1 MNLKTL
7 SQTLQLGGVTAVLSM
22 ALGASGEALAQSALV
37 PHSVMLKRSDTVLL
51 LVDEQ
56 VGLLSGVRDISTA
69 DLSRNVGALVK
80 VAKLLNV
87 PIIVTA
93 VGPGNLWGPVLP
105 EISSELPNLK
115 VIKRTTINAWDD
127 PNVVAA
133 VKATGRHQLLVAG
146 ISLEVCAALPAL
158 SAKQAGYDSRV
169 VLDASG
175 TFYEAK
181 RVAGIQRLTVEGV
194 PLVDF
199 ATASVELM
207 GDNADPK
214 AHDVYEAL
222 NLSFSNIVWELN
234 TAAKADVKEHPKA
247 GN

>member
-1 MNLKTL
+1 MNLKTI

-22 ALGASGEALAQSALV
+22 ALGQSGNALAEAAAQAKPHNALL
-37 PHSVMLKRSDTVLL
+37 HRSDAVLL

-56 VGLLSGVRDISTA
+56 VGLLSGVRDIATG
-69 DLSRNVGALVK
+69 DLSRNVAALVK
-80 VAKLLNV
+80 VAKLLDV

-105 EISSELPNLK
+105 EISEALPNLK
-115 VIKRTTINAWDD
+115 VIRRTVINAWDD
-127 PNVVAA
+127 PQVVAA

-158 SAKQAGYDSRV
+158 AAKQAGFDSRV

-175 TFYEAK
+175 TFNEAK
-181 RVAGIQRLTVEGV
+181 RVSGIQRLTVEGV
-194 PLVDF
+194 PLVDV

-214 AHDVYEAL
+214 ANEVYGAL
-222 NLSFSNIVWELN
+222 NLSFSNIVWQLN
-234 TAAKADVKEHPKA
+234 AAAKADAKA

>member
-1 MNLKTL
+1 MNLKTI

-22 ALGASGEALAQSALV
+22 ALGQSGNALAEAAAQAKPHNALL
-37 PHSVMLKRSDTVLL
+37 HRSDAVLL

-56 VGLLSGVRDISTA
+56 VGLLSGVRDIATG
-69 DLSRNVGALVK
+69 DLSRNVAALVK
-80 VAKLLNV
+80 VAKLLDV

-105 EISSELPNLK
+105 EISEALPNLK
-115 VIKRTTINAWDD
+115 VIRRTVINAWDD
-127 PNVVAA
+127 PQVVAA

-158 SAKQAGYDSRV
+158 AAKQAGFDSRV

-175 TFYEAK
+175 TFNEAK
-181 RVAGIQRLTVEGV
+181 RVSGIQRLTVEGV
-194 PLVDF
+194 PFVDV

-214 AHDVYEAL
+214 ANEVYAAL
-222 NLSFSNIVWELN
+222 NLSFSNIVWQLN
-234 TAAKADVKEHPKA
+234 AAAKADAKA

>member
-1 MNLKTL
+1 MNLKTI

-22 ALGASGEALAQSALV
+22 ALGQSGNALAEAAAQAKPHNALL
-37 PHSVMLKRSDTVLL
+37 HRSDAVLL

-56 VGLLSGVRDISTA
+56 VGLLSGVRDIATG
-69 DLSRNVGALVK
+69 DLSRNVAALVK
-80 VAKLLNV
+80 VAKLLDV

-105 EISSELPNLK
+105 EISEALPNLK
-115 VIKRTTINAWDD
+115 VIRRTVINAWDD
-127 PNVVAA
+127 PQVVAA

-158 SAKQAGYDSRV
+158 AAKQAGFDSRV

-175 TFYEAK
+175 TFNEAK
-181 RVAGIQRLTVEGV
+181 RVSGIQRLTVEGV
-194 PLVDF
+194 

-214 AHDVYEAL
+214 ANEVYAAL
-222 NLSFSNIVWELN
+222 NLSFSNIVWQLN
-234 TAAKADVKEHPKA
+234 AAAKADAKA

>member
-1 MNLKTL
+1 MNLKTI

-22 ALGASGEALAQSALV
+22 ALGQSGNALAEAAAQAKPHNALL
-37 PHSVMLKRSDTVLL
+37 HRSDAVLL

-56 VGLLSGVRDISTA
+56 VGLLSGVRDIATG
-69 DLSRNVGALVK
+69 DLSRNVAALVK
-80 VAKLLNV
+80 VAKLLDV

-105 EISSELPNLK
+105 EISEALPNLK
-115 VIKRTTINAWDD
+115 VIRRTVINAWDD
-127 PNVVAA
+127 PQVVAA

-158 SAKQAGYDSRV
+158 AAKQAGFDSRV

-175 TFYEAK
+175 TFNEAK
-181 RVAGIQRLTVEGV
+181 RVSGIQRLTVEGV
-194 PLVDF
+194 PLVDV

-214 AHDVYEAL
+214 ANEVYAAL
-222 NLSFSNIVWELN
+222 NLSFSNIVWQLN
-234 TAAKADVKEHPKA
+234 AAAKADAKA

>member
-1 MNLKTL
+1 MNLKTI

-22 ALGASGEALAQSALV
+22 ALGQSGNALAEAAAQAKPHNALL
-37 PHSVMLKRSDTVLL
+37 HRSDAVLL

-56 VGLLSGVRDISTA
+56 VGLLSGVRDIATG
-69 DLSRNVGALVK
+69 DLSRNVTALVK
-80 VAKLLNV
+80 VAKLLDV

-105 EISSELPNLK
+105 EISEALPNLK
-115 VIKRTTINAWDD
+115 VIRRTVINAWDD
-127 PNVVAA
+127 PQVVAA

-158 SAKQAGYDSRV
+158 AAKQAGFDSRV

-175 TFYEAK
+175 TFNEAK
-181 RVAGIQRLTVEGV
+181 RVSGIQRLTVEGV
-194 PLVDF
+194 PLVDV

-214 AHDVYEAL
+214 ANEVYAAL
-222 NLSFSNIVWELN
+222 NLSFSNIVWQLN
-234 TAAKADVKEHPKA
+234 AAAKADAKA